1 MDGVNPSISRR
12 LHNKDNT
19 YHKKDNNMEMAK
31 YIMSI
36 LKTQLMVMFSW
47 GFHQPVAIEN
57 GLQFKVQGF
66 KFRGIVEVV
75 YNEGRDLFDVR
86 FLKANK
92 VVNTIEGVFFDM
104 LVDTID
110 DYVEKT
116 TDYEKRVAAEY
127 SISL

>member
-1 MDGVNPSISRR
+1 
-12 LHNKDNT
+12 
-19 YHKKDNNMEMAK
+19 MEMAK

-36 LKTQLMVMFSW
+36 LKTQLMVVWSW
-47 GFHQPVAIEN
+47 GFHKPVAIEN
-57 GLQFKVQGF
+57 GLQFKVQGYKF
-66 KFRGIVEVV
+66 KGVVEVA

-116 TDYEKRVAAEY
+116 SDYAQRVKEQY
-127 SISL
+127 SFSLY

>member
-1 MDGVNPSISRR
+1 
-12 LHNKDNT
+12 
-19 YHKKDNNMEMAK
+19 MEMAK

-36 LKTQLMVMFSW
+36 LKTQLMVVWSW
-47 GFHQPVAIEN
+47 GFHKPVAIEN
-57 GLQFKVQGF
+57 GLQFKVQGYKF
-66 KFRGIVEVV
+66 KGVVEVA

-110 DYVEKT
+110 DFVEKT
-116 TDYEKRVAAEY
+116 SDYEQRVKKQY
-127 SISL
+127 SISLY

>member
-1 MDGVNPSISRR
+1 
-12 LHNKDNT
+12 
-19 YHKKDNNMEMAK
+19 MEMAK
-31 YIMSI
+31 YIMTI
-36 LKTQLMVMFSW
+36 LKKQLMVVWSW

-110 DYVEKT
+110 DYGERT
-116 TDYEKRVAAEY
+116 PDYEQRVKEEY
-127 SISL
+127 SFSL

>member
-1 MDGVNPSISRR
+1 
-12 LHNKDNT
+12 
-19 YHKKDNNMEMAK
+19 MEMAK
-31 YIMSI
+31 YIMTI
-36 LKTQLMVMFSW
+36 LKTQLMVVWSW

-57 GLQFKVQGF
+57 GLQFKAQGF

-104 LVDTID
+104 LVDVID

-116 TDYEKRVAAEY
+116 SDYKERVAAEY
-127 SISL
+127 SISLY